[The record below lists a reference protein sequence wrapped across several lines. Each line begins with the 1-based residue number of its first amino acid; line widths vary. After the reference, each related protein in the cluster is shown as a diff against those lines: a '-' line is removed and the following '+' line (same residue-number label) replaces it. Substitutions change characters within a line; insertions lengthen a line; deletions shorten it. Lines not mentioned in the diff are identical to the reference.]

1 MESRLSRFTLFA
13 LYQLTVLFGIAM
25 LPIALV
31 ARQAGIPLPI
41 NRLIERLHTAY
52 EHSAEQA

>member
-1 MESRLSRFTLFA
+1 
-13 LYQLTVLFGIAM
+13 M

-31 ARQAGIPLPI
+31 ARQAGIALPI
-41 NRLIERLHTAY
+41 NRLIERLHIAY